1 MMNRWDIF
9 VITFYCLDDY
19 WDDHQTDELGNI
31 CSSMNPFFL
40 KTKVPQ
46 IRRFGRCFV
55 NITKKK
61 NIRLKKGL
69 KLLKSTL
76 QH

>member
-31 CSSMNPFFL
+31 CSSMNPFLFED
-40 KTKVPQ
+40 
-46 IRRFGRCFV
+46 
-55 NITKKK
+55 
-61 NIRLKKGL
+61 KG
-69 KLLKSTL
+69 SADPAVWEVFC
-76 QH
+76 